1 MIISNQPQQN
11 GLGGLS
17 ISSEDELITIES
29 NKLANIVEDTSPQLG
44 GNLDVVTHS
53 LISTSNRNITITPN
67 GTGNVLL
74 GNFTFDADQTVGS
87 SQDNFI
93 LRYDNSTGLISLEA
107 ETSDAD
113 AIAAVEGEATLD
125 LTGQLTATNSSV
137 PATFTRVA
145 NNQSPTMILE
155 KDVGSGGD
163 MSRRSSMLYAVK
175 DNTTTKYLGL
185 TAWDDDSTLGKT
197 MRVRSLSDDA
207 TSGTDIAYFS
217 GTSVDFQGDITVGGS
232 GASLL
237 QSSGNFEIDCGS
249 DTLTIT
255 AGAITAT
262 LDGGTY

>member
-1 MIISNQPQQN
+1 MSIISSNATTGQ
-11 GLGGLS
+11 LS
-17 ISSEDELITIES
+17 LASQDEIAVIDTG
-29 NKLANIVEDTSPQLG
+29 KLANVVEDLSPQLG
-44 GNLDVVTHS
+44 EDLDVNGKKITSVT
-53 LISTSNRNITITPN
+53 NGNIDIEPH

-107 ETSDAD
+107 ETAYNDAN
-113 AIAAVEGEATLD
+113 AIAAVEGESTLD
-125 LTGQLTATNSSV
+125 LTGQLTATNASV

-145 NNQSPTMILE
+145 NDQSPTMILQ

-175 DNTTTKYLGL
+175 NNTTTKYLGL
-185 TAWDDDSTLGKT
+185 TAWDDDATLGKT
-197 MRVRSLSDDA
+197 MRVRSLTDDA
-207 TSGTDIAYFS
+207 SSGTDIAFFS
-217 GTSVDFQGDITVGGS
+217 GTSVDFQGNVTVGGT
-232 GASLL
+232 GTSLL